1 MTEENPA
8 IAPGFLLPEFHCSQ
22 GSLTE
27 GLDADKPVVQRY
39 GKTPAARAP

>member
-1 MTEENPA
+1 MYPRFN
-8 IAPGFLLPEFHCSQ
+8 CSQ

>member
-39 GKTPAARAP
+39 RKTPAARAL